1 MNRVDRLF
9 GLLVFLQSKRY
20 VSAEEIAER
29 FEISVRT
36 VYRDVRALSE
46 QGVPVV
52 FEQNRG
58 YCILQGFFLPPVSF
72 TTDEANALL
81 LSEQV
86 VRGFTDKSILQHYGT
101 ALTKVKSV
109 LRSTQKVDAEDLG
122 ARMHLQLPSR
132 LLADVDHLSP
142 LQQAISRRL
151 QVCIDYC
158 NAGGETSTRVI
169 EPVGL
174 IFYAFSWHVIAWCAL
189 RSAYRDFKVQRIAML
204 EVQTS
209 SFEREHTVNM
219 ADYLQDLPVK
229 W

>member
-20 VSAEEIAER
+20 VTAEDISER

-46 QGVPVV
+46 QGIPVV
-52 FEQNRG
+52 FEQHKG
-58 YCILQGFFLPPVSF
+58 YRIMQGFFLPPVSF

-81 LSEQV
+81 VAEQV
-86 VRGFTDKSILQHYGT
+86 VRGFTDRSIRQHYGT

-132 LLADVDHLSP
+132 LHTDVDHLSP
-142 LQQAISRRL
+142 LQQAITRRL
-151 QVCIDYC
+151 QVRIAYR
-158 NAGGETSTRVI
+158 NANDEASERMI

-189 RSAYRDFKVQRIAML
+189 RKAYRDFKVLRISAL
-204 EVQTS
+204 EVTDMP
-209 SFEREHTVNM
+209 FVREHDVNM
-219 ADYLQDLPVK
+219 ADFLREIPVNY
-229 W
+229 